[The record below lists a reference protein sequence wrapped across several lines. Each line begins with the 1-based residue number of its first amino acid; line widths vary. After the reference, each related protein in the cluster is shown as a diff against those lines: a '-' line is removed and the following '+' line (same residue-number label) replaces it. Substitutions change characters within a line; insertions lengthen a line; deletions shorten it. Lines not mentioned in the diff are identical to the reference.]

1 MANATSEMRRS
12 VDQTTE
18 QAKQGLDQFMGSAQQ
33 ASDSL
38 QRNTR
43 NIGQKVL
50 TFTERNI
57 SATLQFGQRLLQAKD
72 IGEIVKLQTEYV
84 NAQFKAFT
92 DQAKELAQVASEAT
106 SEVTSE
112 ATSAPR
118 H

>member
-33 ASDSL
+33 ATDAV
-38 QRNTR
+38 QRNAR

-57 SATLQFGQRLLQAKD
+57 CATLQFGQRVLQAKD
-72 IGEIVKLQTEYV
+72 VSEVIKLQTEYA
-84 NAQFKAFT
+84 NAQFQAFT
-92 DQAKELAQVASEAT
+92 EQAKELAEAS
-106 SEVTSE
+106 SKVTSD
-112 ATSAPR
+112 ATSASK